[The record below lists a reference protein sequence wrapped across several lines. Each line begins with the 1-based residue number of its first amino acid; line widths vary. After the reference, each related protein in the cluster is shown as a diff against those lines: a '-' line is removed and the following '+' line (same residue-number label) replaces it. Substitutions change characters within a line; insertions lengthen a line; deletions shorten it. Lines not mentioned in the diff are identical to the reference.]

1 MLLSTTACCAPP
13 RTARRVSLRCA
24 AESPAESA
32 PPSRS
37 VASACTPKRLPQ
49 RAANSSCLAVGVDFG
64 TTNSAVAYVDGR
76 TPVVVR
82 DQGGRRTTP
91 SVVSILPGGSV
102 LVGLPAARAAAAN
115 AANTYS
121 SVKRV
126 LGLRFDEAAA
136 QEVLASASFEAR
148 CDDGGGIALL
158 CPALGKALAPQGL
171 AALVMRHLGSLVQ
184 ARLGVG
190 PPWPAVLAV
199 PARFSDPQRQA
210 TLAAAEAA
218 GLQVLRLIN
227 EPTAAALAYG
237 FGCEEAGSRRG
248 PRAVSGDDAD
258 EELVLVFD
266 LGGGTL
272 DVSLLDVGHG
282 VFDVL
287 ASSGDARL
295 GGDDFDAELARWM
308 LELAVTAAPSA
319 PGAAAAL
326 LAVAEAAKVALSD
339 DDAVAVQLPGGGAP
353 LTLTRAAMEA
363 RCAPLLQRCA
373 VPVRAVLAEARRD
386 GGSAVAP
393 SDLAAVLLVGGATRM
408 PAVRALVRQLTG
420 QEPLTGV
427 DPDEVVALG
436 CAVQAAALAGQLQR
450 DEAILLDETPDSDDF
465 LALLERMRS
474 ALDRGGGAAAGAIAP
489 GACRTNPHASRR
501 AIGGRRI
508 VAQPQ
513 RAAASAARRC
523 GMS

>member
-1 MLLSTTACCAPP
+1 M
-13 RTARRVSLRCA
+13 
-24 AESPAESA
+24 
-32 PPSRS
+32 
-37 VASACTPKRLPQ
+37 
-49 RAANSSCLAVGVDFG
+49 DFG
-64 TTNSAVAYVDGR
+64 TTNSAVACVEGR
-76 TPVVVR
+76 TPVVLR
-82 DQGGRRTTP
+82 DQEGRRTTP
-91 SVVSILPGGSV
+91 SVVSLLPGGSV

-126 LGLRFDEAAA
+126 LGLQFHEAAA
-136 QEVLASASFEAR
+136 QEVLASASFDAR
-148 CDDGGGIALL
+148 PDDGGGIALL

-171 AALVMRHLGSLVQ
+171 AALIMRHLGSLAQ
-184 ARLGVG
+184 ARTGAG

-199 PARFSDPQRQA
+199 PARFTDPQRQA

-237 FGCEEAGSRRG
+237 FGCEEAGARGSRG
-248 PRAVSGDDAD
+248 GDEEEEEAR

-272 DVSLLDVGHG
+272 DVSLLDVGGG

-295 GGDDFDAELARWM
+295 GGDDFDAEVARWM
-308 LELAVTAAPSA
+308 AELGGAPAPSA
-319 PGAAAAL
+319 GGGAAL

-339 DDAVAVQLPGGGAP
+339 DEAVAVQLPGAAAGAP

-373 VPVRAVLAEARRD
+373 VPVRAVFEEARRD
-386 GGSAVAP
+386 GGGAVAP

-420 QEPLTGV
+420 REPLTGV

-436 CAVQAAALAGQLQR
+436 CAVQAAALTGQLR
-450 DEAILLDETPDSDDF
+450 RGEAILLDETPDSDDF
-465 LALLERMRS
+465 VALLDRMR
-474 ALDRGGGAAAGAIAP
+474 ATLDRGAAGAASSRRRRDP
-489 GACRTNPHASRR
+489 FASRR
-501 AIGGRRI
+501 AI
-508 VAQPQ
+508 VARPRQL
-513 RAAASAARRC
+513 AACTARRC
-523 GMS
+523 GLP

>member
-1 MLLSTTACCAPP
+1 MLRHHWPWHAARCYAASGAPRRRAVSLKLAQPHRRTWCPVRPLSTTFD
-13 RTARRVSLRCA
+13 A
-24 AESPAESA
+24 A
-32 PPSRS
+32 
-37 VASACTPKRLPQ
+37 ASHNAATP
-49 RAANSSCLAVGVDFG
+49 AVGVDFG

-76 TPVVVR
+76 TPVILR
-82 DQGGRRTTP
+82 DQDGRRTTP
-91 SVVSILPGGSV
+91 SVVSLLPGGSV

-126 LGLRFDEAAA
+126 LGLQFHEAAA
-136 QEVLASASFEAR
+136 QDVLASASFDAR
-148 CDDGGGIALL
+148 PDDGGGIALL

-171 AALVMRHLGSLVQ
+171 AALIMRHLGSLAQ
-184 ARLGVG
+184 ARTGAG

-199 PARFSDPQRQA
+199 PARFTDPQRQA

-237 FGCEEAGSRRG
+237 FGCEEAGAAHGDRG
-248 PRAVSGDDAD
+248 RNEEEEAR

-272 DVSLLDVGHG
+272 DVSLLDVGGG

-295 GGDDFDAELARWM
+295 GGDDFDAEVARWM
-308 LELAVTAAPSA
+308 AELGGVPAPSA
-319 PGAAAAL
+319 AAAAAL

-339 DDAVAVQLPGGGAP
+339 DEAVAVQLPGGGAP
-353 LTLTRAAMEA
+353 LTLTRAVLEA

-373 VPVRAVLAEARRD
+373 VPVRAVFEEARRD
-386 GGSAVAP
+386 GGGAVAP

-408 PAVRALVRQLTG
+408 PAVRTLVRQLTG
-420 QEPLTGV
+420 REPLTGV

-436 CAVQAAALAGQLQR
+436 CAVQAAALTGQLR
-450 DEAILLDETPDSDDF
+450 RGEAILLDETPDSGDF
-465 LALLERMRS
+465 VALLERMR
-474 ALDRGGGAAAGAIAP
+474 ATLDRGAAAGAAAS
-489 GACRTNPHASRR
+489 GLRLRCRDPLASRR
-501 AIGGRRI
+501 STDGCRI
-508 VAQPQ
+508 VARP
-513 RAAASAARRC
+513 RRRC
-523 GMS
+523 GIS